1 MTDYSLPPT
10 LSTFIDKVGRTGT
23 KNSRLF
29 SQTNNET
36 NTQTP
41 IIDSPSPVSL
51 TPTDSTCNS
60 AVRGIL
66 SMRQKQ
72 NITNA
77 FESTLLQRTPDKQ
90 TSTS

>member
-1 MTDYSLPPT
+1 MTDYPLPPT
-10 LSTFIDKVGRTGT
+10 LPTFIDKVGRTGT

-29 SQTNNET
+29 SHTNKET

-41 IIDSPSPVSL
+41 ITNSPSPVSL
-51 TPTDSTCNS
+51 IPTDSTCNS

-66 SMRQKQ
+66 SIRQKQ
-72 NITNA
+72 NITNV
-77 FESTLLQRTPDKQ
+77 FESTLLQRIPHKQ